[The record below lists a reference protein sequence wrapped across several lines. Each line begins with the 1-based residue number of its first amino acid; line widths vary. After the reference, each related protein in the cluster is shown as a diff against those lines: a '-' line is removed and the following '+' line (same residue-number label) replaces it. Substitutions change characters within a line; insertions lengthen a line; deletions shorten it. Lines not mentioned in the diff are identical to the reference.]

1 MKVDVRGRRGVAH
14 PRALRDHV
22 QAIVRPQQEQLDGVA
37 RRRAVREPRLV
48 VPVDRRELQRA
59 AGEIGQRLVDP
70 AAARRRREG
79 QLLGQRPLQHRRAVE
94 QVELRVAV
102 EAVGARAPGL
112 HVDEAAQAQAVVR
125 LVTDFEPKTAAKR
138 LMREAR
144 SGALATLMAG
154 SGDPYCSLV
163 NVASAADGTPLLLI
177 SRLAIH
183 TKNILADPRV
193 SLMLDERKPGDP
205 LQGARVML
213 AGAAIKTASEEAKRR
228 YLTRQPEAEIFVG
241 FDDFV
246 FYEVKLKGAH
256 LVAGFGRIV
265 DLQPADLLTDLA
277 GAERW
282 SLQA

>member
-1 MKVDVRGRRGVAH
+1 MEKT
-14 PRALRDHV
+14 P
-22 QAIVRPQQEQLDGVA
+22 
-37 RRRAVREPRLV
+37 
-48 VPVDRRELQRA
+48 
-59 AGEIGQRLVDP
+59 
-70 AAARRRREG
+70 
-79 QLLGQRPLQHRRAVE
+79 
-94 QVELRVAV
+94 
-102 EAVGARAPGL
+102 
-112 HVDEAAQAQAVVR
+112 
-125 LVTDFEPKTAAKR
+125 DFEPKTAAKR

-228 YLTRQPEAEIFVG
+228 YLARQPEAEMFAG
-241 FDDFV
+241 FGDFA

-277 GAERW
+277 GAEALVASEPEVIEHMNQDHADTCRLYATKLLGAPDGDW
-282 SLQA
+282 RCVGCDPDGLDLQFERIGLRLPFPQRVSQPGVLRAVLKQLADRARAA